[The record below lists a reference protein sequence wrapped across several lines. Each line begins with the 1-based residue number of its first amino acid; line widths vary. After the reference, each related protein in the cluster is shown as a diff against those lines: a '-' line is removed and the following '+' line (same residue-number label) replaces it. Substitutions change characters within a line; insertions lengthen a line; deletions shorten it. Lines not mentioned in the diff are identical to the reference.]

1 MPMNHTSSSQ
11 WVEVAR
17 VEEIEDSDVKAC
29 AIAGVPVAVFK
40 VKGSH
45 YALSDICTHAHAH
58 LSDGY
63 IEGDTVEC
71 PLHQGR
77 FHIPTGKALSS
88 PATVN
93 LCTYPVRVESGKVL
107 VRLDRKEEA

>member
-1 MPMNHTSSSQ
+1 MENAPSLR
-11 WVEVAR
+11 WIEVAG
-17 VEEIEDSDVKAC
+17 VDEIDESGVKPC
-29 AIAGVPVAVFK
+29 SIAGVPIGVFK
-40 VKGSH
+40 VKGRH
-45 YALSDICTHAHAH
+45 YALSDICTHARAH

-63 IEGDTVEC
+63 IEGETVEC

-93 LCTYPVRVESGKVL
+93 LCTYPVRVEGDKVFVQL
-107 VRLDRKEEA
+107 NSKEDE